1 MQTSSILGQQP
12 SSPKSRRNF
21 WISLCL

>member
-1 MQTSSILGQQP
+1 MQTGSILGQQP
-12 SSPKSRRNF
+12 SYPKSRRNF